1 MQNNMVKYHSF
12 IQYIHTLIYFLTQ
25 KFFSIIEFED
35 MKVRITYIIWRF
47 IKHEPDIWRLMDA
60 RFDVMAKI
68 IIGGSNMLVKYI
80 LFGDENRNL
89 HVPRLPLHRWEDKEE
104 YNLKEHYRKARGER
118 M

>member
-1 MQNNMVKYHSF
+1 
-12 IQYIHTLIYFLTQ
+12 
-25 KFFSIIEFED
+25 
-35 MKVRITYIIWRF
+35 MKDRITYIIWRF
-47 IKHEPDIWRLMDA
+47 IKHEPDIWRLMDS

-104 YNLKEHYRKARGER
+104 YNLKEHYRKARRER
-118 M
+118 MDIKNLSDLQIAIRLCEGGNSFTLIHLFTRVN